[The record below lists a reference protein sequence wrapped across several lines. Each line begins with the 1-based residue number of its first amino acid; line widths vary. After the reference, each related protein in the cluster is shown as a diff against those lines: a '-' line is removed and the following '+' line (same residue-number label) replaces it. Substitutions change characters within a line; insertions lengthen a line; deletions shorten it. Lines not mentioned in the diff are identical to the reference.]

1 MLPAAAS
8 LFSNIFFMSNDS
20 TFFATAPKGIE
31 PLLADEL
38 RALGA
43 HTVKEVRAG
52 VSFEGTLAL
61 AYRVCLWS
69 RTANRVLLPLA
80 RFEAPSPEALYEGV
94 RFIDWA
100 EHMAP
105 DGRLAVDFT
114 TSASQITH
122 SHFGALKV
130 KDAIVD
136 QFRDACGVRP
146 SVDVERPDLRI
157 NVYLRRDEATVGIDL
172 SGDSLHRR
180 GYRLEGAAAPLKE
193 NLAAAIL
200 LRASWPSIAEAGGAL
215 IDPMCGSGTFPIE
228 AALIAA
234 DSAPGLFRDYFGFL
248 GWKGHDAA
256 LWEQLIAEARERREA
271 GLARIPLIAGY
282 DADPAAVRVARE
294 NLRRAGLGERIRIER
309 GELARLER
317 PVGYETGL
325 VVVNPPYGERLGDQ
339 KSLAPLYASLGDI
352 LKQRFVGWKAAV
364 FTGNP
369 GLAKGMGLR
378 AKRTHTL
385 YNGPIECRLLRFDV
399 EPQWFWERTERREAA
414 QAALSPDELGPGA
427 EMFANRLRKNLRELG
442 RWARREGI
450 DCYRL
455 YDADMPEYALA
466 IDLYQGEQRW
476 VHVQEYEAPKTIDPK
491 KAQTRLREALAVIPQ
506 VLEIPPTQMFLKV
519 RRRQTGLLQYE
530 KQAAEQ
536 KFYPMREG
544 GYTFLVNFTDYLDT
558 GLFLDH
564 RLTRVLIRK
573 LAQGR
578 HCLNLFAYTGTA
590 TVYAAA
596 GGAKSTTSVDM
607 SNTYLGWARRNMA
620 LNGYEGRMHE
630 FVQDDCIKWLDA
642 QAADRSSKRYG
653 LIFLDPPTFSTSKR
667 MEQTFDVQRDHVAL
681 IRKTVSLLEQGGTLI
696 FSNNYRKFKMDTEA
710 LPDLRI
716 ENITRETIPKDFAR
730 NPRIHNCWRIARA

>member
-1 MLPAAAS
+1 
-8 LFSNIFFMSNDS
+8 MSNDS

-31 PLLADEL
+31 SLLADEL

-43 HTVKEVRAG
+43 RTVKETRAG
-52 VSFEGTLAL
+52 ASFQGTLAL

-80 RFEAPSPEALYEGV
+80 HFEAPTPAALYEGV
-94 RFIDWA
+94 RSIDWA
-100 EHMAP
+100 EHLTP
-105 DGRLAVDFT
+105 DDRLAVDFS
-114 TSASQITH
+114 TSASRITH

-136 QFRDACGVRP
+136 QFRDAYGVRP

-200 LRASWPSIAEAGGAL
+200 LRASWPSIAEAGGTL
-215 IDPMCGSGTFPIE
+215 IDPMCGSGTLPIE

-234 DSAPGLFRDYFGFL
+234 DIAPGLYRDYFGFL

-256 LWEQLIAEARERREA
+256 LWEHLIAEARERREA
-271 GLARIPLIAGY
+271 GLAKLPPIAGY
-282 DADPAAVRVARE
+282 DADPAVVRVARE
-294 NLRRAGLGERIRIER
+294 NVRRAGLGERIRMER

-317 PVGYETGL
+317 PAGCETGL
-325 VVVNPPYGERLGDQ
+325 VIVNPPYGERLGDR

-352 LKQRFVGWKAAV
+352 LKQRFLGWKAAV

-369 GLAKGMGLR
+369 ELAKGMGLR

-399 EPQWFWERTERREAA
+399 EPRWFRERTEHQETM
-414 QAALSPDELGPGA
+414 QAAPPPDELGPGA

-466 IDLYQGEQRW
+466 IDLYQGQDEQRW
-476 VHVQEYEAPKTIDPK
+476 AHVQEYEAPKTIDPR
-491 KAQTRLREALAVIPQ
+491 KARTRLREALTVVPR
-506 VLEIPPTQMFLKV
+506 VLEISSSRVYLKI
-519 RRRQTGLLQYE
+519 RRRQAGLSQYE

-536 KFYPMREG
+536 KFHPVREG
-544 GYTFLVNFTDYLDT
+544 GHMFLVNFTDYLDT

-564 RLTRVLIRK
+564 RPTRALIRK
-573 LAQGR
+573 LARGR
-578 HCLNLFAYTGTA
+578 HFLNLFAYTGTA

-620 LNGYEGRMHE
+620 LNGYEGRLHE
-630 FVQDDCIKWLDA
+630 FVQDDCVKWLDA
-642 QAADRSSKRYG
+642 QVADRRSKRYG

-667 MEQTFDVQRDHVAL
+667 MERTFDVQRDHAAL
-681 IRKTVSLLEQGGTLI
+681 IWKTVGLLERGGTLV
-696 FSNNYRKFKMDTEA
+696 FSNNYRRFKMDTEA
-710 LPDLRI
+710 LRDLRI
-716 ENITRETIPKDFAR
+716 EDITRETIAKDFAR
-730 NPRIHNCWRIARA
+730 NPRIHNCWRIARAEN